1 MEVHDK
7 SMTDDNVIL
16 RLFGPDGTLKDTRT
30 VHNLVTT
37 LGKYCA
43 AAQILAVPGIV
54 APGWMEV
61 GTGNGI
67 GVGGT
72 KLAAFIAGSRT
83 ALTTKTRTN
92 NVITMV
98 CTFPAGTGTGPIT
111 ECGLFNVVTED
122 TTDLLLY
129 AEFLVINK
137 GALDTLTVTWT
148 WTFA

>member
-1 MEVHDK
+1 MEIYDN
-7 SMTDDNVIL
+7 SMTDDNVTL
-16 RLFGPDGTLKDTRT
+16 ELFGPDGTLKETRT

-43 AAQILAVPGIV
+43 AAQILAVPVIV

-61 GTGNGI
+61 GEGNGI

-72 KLAAFIAGSRT
+72 KLADFIAGSRT
-83 ALTTKTRTN
+83 ALTSKLRAN

-98 CTFPAGTGTGPIT
+98 CTFIAGTGTGAIT
-111 ECGLFNVVTED
+111 ECGVFNTAVED
-122 TTDLLLY
+122 TTDLILY
-129 AEFLVINK
+129 AEFLVIHK
-137 GALDTLTVTWT
+137 GVLDTLTVTWT

>member
-1 MEVHDK
+1 MEIYDDLT
-7 SMTDDNVIL
+7 TDDNVTL
-16 RLFGPDGTLKDTRT
+16 ELFGPDGTLKDTRT

-61 GTGNGI
+61 GEGNGI

-72 KLAAFIAGSRT
+72 KLADFIAGSRT
-83 ALTTKTRTN
+83 ALTSKTRN
-92 NVITMV
+92 NAIVTMV
-98 CTFPAGTGTGPIT
+98 CTFIAGTGTGAIT
-111 ECGLFNVVTED
+111 ECGVFNIAAED
-122 TTDLLLY
+122 TTDLILY

-137 GALDTLTVTWT
+137 GVLDTLTVTWT